1 MKSPL
6 QKTRAALKRSRQNL
20 AKLTSSK
27 RDAAGGLPVFEADT
41 YARSPS
47 ESSLTKAKRSDYNL
61 KELSE
66 SSDEEEGRH
75 QRHKADAKGR
85 RSWALVL
92 VAAAC
97 LGGAGY
103 AATRS
108 AKPMPVLHADRSL
121 RTATDLFRKAATAD
135 GLRSAEFTRATDALN
150 PFLEALVRAR
160 VLCLRFRGDGV
171 ELRAPSI
178 TVPSTQHLGLAP
190 LVRVN
195 VVKLQNAGAEKTQDS
210 IETLVR
216 AERRAGTDDEDASV
230 SVAVLW
236 NGRILRLCERLIR
249 DVVKSDAPMPQL
261 AHRAYKTT
269 LEPHHNWIMRSGARA
284 LLRLTP
290 DRRTLFETR
299 LGYEA
304 DGPALRADLEAFA
317 AAVRACVDRLDAL
330 FRAADSR
337 ERL

>member
-20 AKLTSSK
+20 AKLASSK
-27 RDAAGGLPVFEADT
+27 RDATSGLPVFEADT

-66 SSDEEEGRH
+66 SSESSDEEAGPRLP
-75 QRHKADAKGR
+75 RKADAKGR

-108 AKPMPVLHADRSL
+108 AKPTPVLHADRSL

-150 PFLEALVRAR
+150 PFLEAL
-160 VLCLRFRGDGV
+160 
-171 ELRAPSI
+171 
-178 TVPSTQHLGLAP
+178 HLGLAP

-195 VVKLQNAGAEKTQDS
+195 VVKLQNQGVETSPKS
-210 IETLVR
+210 IEALVQD
-216 AERRAGTDDEDASV
+216 ERRAGLDDEDASV

-330 FRAADSR
+330 YREANSR

>member
-20 AKLTSSK
+20 AKLTASK

-47 ESSLTKAKRSDYNL
+47 ESSLTKAKRSDYNP

-66 SSDEEEGRH
+66 SSESSDEEAGPRLP
-75 QRHKADAKGR
+75 RKADAKGR

-108 AKPMPVLHADRSL
+108 AKPTPVLHADRSL

-150 PFLEALVRAR
+150 PFLEAL
-160 VLCLRFRGDGV
+160 
-171 ELRAPSI
+171 
-178 TVPSTQHLGLAP
+178 HLGLAP

-195 VVKLQNAGAEKTQDS
+195 VVKLQNQGVETSSKS
-210 IETLVR
+210 IEALVQD
-216 AERRAGTDDEDASV
+216 ERRAGNDDEDASV

-299 LGYEA
+299 LGYGA
-304 DGPALRADLEAFA
+304 DDPALTADLEAFA

-330 FRAADSR
+330 YREANSR

>member
-20 AKLTSSK
+20 AKLTASK
-27 RDAAGGLPVFEADT
+27 RDATSGLPVFEADT

-66 SSDEEEGRH
+66 SSESSDEEAGPRLP
-75 QRHKADAKGR
+75 RKADAKGR

-108 AKPMPVLHADRSL
+108 AKPTPVLHADRSL

-150 PFLEALVRAR
+150 PFLEAL
-160 VLCLRFRGDGV
+160 
-171 ELRAPSI
+171 
-178 TVPSTQHLGLAP
+178 HLGLAP

-195 VVKLQNAGAEKTQDS
+195 VVKLQNQGVETSSKS
-210 IETLVR
+210 IEALVQD
-216 AERRAGTDDEDASV
+216 ERRAGADDEDASV

-299 LGYEA
+299 LGYGA
-304 DGPALRADLEAFA
+304 DDPALTADLEAFA

-330 FRAADSR
+330 YREANSR

>member
-20 AKLTSSK
+20 AKLTASK
-27 RDAAGGLPVFEADT
+27 RDATSGLPVFEADT

-66 SSDEEEGRH
+66 SSESSDEEAGPRLP
-75 QRHKADAKGR
+75 RKADAKGR

-108 AKPMPVLHADRSL
+108 ATPTPVLHADRSL

-150 PFLEALVRAR
+150 PFLEALVRAPCL
-160 VLCLRFRGDGV
+160 LCLRFRFDGV
-171 ELRAPSI
+171 N
-178 TVPSTQHLGLAP
+178 TV
-190 LVRVN
+190 
-195 VVKLQNAGAEKTQDS
+195 
-210 IETLVR
+210 
-216 AERRAGTDDEDASV
+216 
-230 SVAVLW
+230 
-236 NGRILRLCERLIR
+236 
-249 DVVKSDAPMPQL
+249 
-261 AHRAYKTT
+261 
-269 LEPHHNWIMRSGARA
+269 
-284 LLRLTP
+284 
-290 DRRTLFETR
+290 
-299 LGYEA
+299 
-304 DGPALRADLEAFA
+304 
-317 AAVRACVDRLDAL
+317 
-330 FRAADSR
+330 
-337 ERL
+337 

>member
-1 MKSPL
+1 MVTYLLILLKKSPVAMKSPL

-20 AKLTSSK
+20 AKLTASK
-27 RDAAGGLPVFEADT
+27 RDATSGLPVFEADT
-41 YARSPS
+41 YTRSPS

-66 SSDEEEGRH
+66 SSESSDEEAGPRLP
-75 QRHKADAKGR
+75 RKADAKGR

-108 AKPMPVLHADRSL
+108 AKPTPVLHADRSL

-150 PFLEALVRAR
+150 PFLEAL
-160 VLCLRFRGDGV
+160 
-171 ELRAPSI
+171 
-178 TVPSTQHLGLAP
+178 HLGLAP

-210 IETLVR
+210 IEALVR
-216 AERRAGTDDEDASV
+216 AERRAGLDDEDASV
-230 SVAVLW
+230 AVAVLW

-304 DGPALRADLEAFA
+304 DGPVLRADLEAFA
-317 AAVRACVDRLDAL
+317 AAVRLCVDRLDAL
-330 FRAADSR
+330 YREANSR

>member
-1 MKSPL
+1 MNSPL

-20 AKLTSSK
+20 AKLAASK
-27 RDAAGGLPVFEADT
+27 RDATSGLPVFEADT

-66 SSDEEEGRH
+66 SSESSDEEAGPRLP
-75 QRHKADAKGR
+75 RKADAKGR

-108 AKPMPVLHADRSL
+108 AKPTPVLHADRSL

-150 PFLEALVRAR
+150 PFLEAL
-160 VLCLRFRGDGV
+160 
-171 ELRAPSI
+171 
-178 TVPSTQHLGLAP
+178 HLGLAP

-195 VVKLQNAGAEKTQDS
+195 VVKLQNQGVETSSKS
-210 IETLVR
+210 IEALVQD
-216 AERRAGTDDEDASV
+216 ERRAGLDDEDASV

-299 LGYEA
+299 LGYGA
-304 DGPALRADLEAFA
+304 DDPALTADLEAFA

-330 FRAADSR
+330 YREANNR

>member
-20 AKLTSSK
+20 AKLTASK

-108 AKPMPVLHADRSL
+108 ATPTPVLHADRSL

-150 PFLEALVRAR
+150 PFLEALVRAP
-160 VLCLRFRGDGV
+160 CLMPSISRRWR
-171 ELRAPSI
+171 RAPRPIDNGSVH
-178 TVPSTQHLGLAP
+178 TAP
-190 LVRVN
+190 GPRPPCPR
-195 VVKLQNAGAEKTQDS
+195 QRRQAAES
-210 IETLVR
+210 
-216 AERRAGTDDEDASV
+216 G
-230 SVAVLW
+230 
-236 NGRILRLCERLIR
+236 GG
-249 DVVKSDAPMPQL
+249 DVVQIN
-261 AHRAYKTT
+261 R
-269 LEPHHNWIMRSGARA
+269 GARP
-284 LLRLTP
+284 R
-290 DRRTLFETR
+290 
-299 LGYEA
+299 
-304 DGPALRADLEAFA
+304 
-317 AAVRACVDRLDAL
+317 
-330 FRAADSR
+330 
-337 ERL
+337 

>member
-1 MKSPL
+1 M
-6 QKTRAALKRSRQNL
+6 
-20 AKLTSSK
+20 
-27 RDAAGGLPVFEADT
+27 
-41 YARSPS
+41 
-47 ESSLTKAKRSDYNL
+47 
-61 KELSE
+61 
-66 SSDEEEGRH
+66 
-75 QRHKADAKGR
+75 
-85 RSWALVL
+85 
-92 VAAAC
+92 
-97 LGGAGY
+97 
-103 AATRS
+103 
-108 AKPMPVLHADRSL
+108 
-121 RTATDLFRKAATAD
+121 
-135 GLRSAEFTRATDALN
+135 
-150 PFLEALVRAR
+150 
-160 VLCLRFRGDGV
+160 
-171 ELRAPSI
+171 
-178 TVPSTQHLGLAP
+178 
-190 LVRVN
+190 VRVN
-195 VVKLQNAGAEKTQDS
+195 VVKLQNQGVETSSKS
-210 IETLVR
+210 IEALVQD
-216 AERRAGTDDEDASV
+216 ERRAGLDDEDASV

-330 FRAADSR
+330 YREADSR

>member
-20 AKLTSSK
+20 AKLAASK
-27 RDAAGGLPVFEADT
+27 RDATSGLPVFEADT

-66 SSDEEEGRH
+66 SSESSDEEAGPRLP
-75 QRHKADAKGR
+75 RKADAKGR

-103 AATRS
+103 AATRAAQPS
-108 AKPMPVLHADRSL
+108 PILHADRSL
-121 RTATDLFRKAATAD
+121 RTATDLFRRAAAAD

-150 PFLEALVRAR
+150 PFLEAL
-160 VLCLRFRGDGV
+160 
-171 ELRAPSI
+171 
-178 TVPSTQHLGLAP
+178 HLGLAP

-210 IETLVR
+210 IEALVR
-216 AERRAGTDDEDASV
+216 AERRAGTDDDDASV

-236 NGRILRLCERLIR
+236 NGRILQLCERLIR
-249 DVVKSDAPMPQL
+249 DVVKSDAPMPEL

-290 DRRTLFETR
+290 DRRTLFEAR

-330 FRAADSR
+330 YREADSR

>member
-20 AKLTSSK
+20 AKLTASK
-27 RDAAGGLPVFEADT
+27 RDATSGLPVFEADT

-66 SSDEEEGRH
+66 SSESSDEEAGPRLP
-75 QRHKADAKGR
+75 RKADAKGR

-108 AKPMPVLHADRSL
+108 AKPTPVLHADRSL

-150 PFLEALVRAR
+150 PFLEAL
-160 VLCLRFRGDGV
+160 
-171 ELRAPSI
+171 
-178 TVPSTQHLGLAP
+178 HLGLAP

-195 VVKLQNAGAEKTQDS
+195 VVKLQNQGVETSSKS
-210 IETLVR
+210 IEALVQD
-216 AERRAGTDDEDASV
+216 ERRAGLDDEDASV

-299 LGYEA
+299 LGYGA
-304 DGPALRADLEAFA
+304 DDPALTADLEAFA

-330 FRAADSR
+330 YREANSR

>member
-20 AKLTSSK
+20 AKLASSK
-27 RDAAGGLPVFEADT
+27 RDATSGLPVFEADT

-66 SSDEEEGRH
+66 SSESSDEEAGPRLP
-75 QRHKADAKGR
+75 RKADAKGR

-108 AKPMPVLHADRSL
+108 ATPTPVLHADRSL

-150 PFLEALVRAR
+150 PFLEAL
-160 VLCLRFRGDGV
+160 
-171 ELRAPSI
+171 
-178 TVPSTQHLGLAP
+178 HLGLAP

-195 VVKLQNAGAEKTQDS
+195 VVKLQNAGAESSPKS
-210 IETLVR
+210 IEALVQD
-216 AERRAGTDDEDASV
+216 ERRAGTDDEDASV

-299 LGYEA
+299 LGYGA
-304 DGPALRADLEAFA
+304 DDPALTADLEAFA

-330 FRAADSR
+330 YREANSR

>member
-20 AKLTSSK
+20 AKLAASK
-27 RDAAGGLPVFEADT
+27 RDATSGLPVFEADT

-66 SSDEEEGRH
+66 SSESSDEEAGPRLP
-75 QRHKADAKGR
+75 RKADAKGR

-108 AKPMPVLHADRSL
+108 AKPTPVLHADRSL

-150 PFLEALVRAR
+150 PFLEAL
-160 VLCLRFRGDGV
+160 
-171 ELRAPSI
+171 
-178 TVPSTQHLGLAP
+178 HLGLAP

-195 VVKLQNAGAEKTQDS
+195 VVKLQNQGVETSSKS
-210 IETLVR
+210 IEALVQD
-216 AERRAGTDDEDASV
+216 ERRAGTDDEDASV

>member
-20 AKLTSSK
+20 AKLTASK
-27 RDAAGGLPVFEADT
+27 RDATSGLPVFEADT

-66 SSDEEEGRH
+66 SSESSDEEAGPRLP
-75 QRHKADAKGR
+75 RKADAKGR

-108 AKPMPVLHADRSL
+108 AKPTPVLHVDRSL

-150 PFLEALVRAR
+150 PFLEAL
-160 VLCLRFRGDGV
+160 
-171 ELRAPSI
+171 
-178 TVPSTQHLGLAP
+178 HLGLAP

-195 VVKLQNAGAEKTQDS
+195 VVKLQNQGVETSSKS
-210 IETLVR
+210 IEALVQD
-216 AERRAGTDDEDASV
+216 ERRAGADDEDASV

-299 LGYEA
+299 LGYGA
-304 DGPALRADLEAFA
+304 DDPALTADLEAFA

-330 FRAADSR
+330 YREANSR

>member
-1 MKSPL
+1 MSYAFDF
-6 QKTRAALKRSRQNL
+6 AAM
-20 AKLTSSK
+20 ASS
-27 RDAAGGLPVFEADT
+27 
-41 YARSPS
+41 
-47 ESSLTKAKRSDYNL
+47 
-61 KELSE
+61 
-66 SSDEEEGRH
+66 
-75 QRHKADAKGR
+75 
-85 RSWALVL
+85 
-92 VAAAC
+92 
-97 LGGAGY
+97 
-103 AATRS
+103 S
-108 AKPMPVLHADRSL
+108 AP
-121 RTATDLFRKAATAD
+121 
-135 GLRSAEFTRATDALN
+135 
-150 PFLEALVRAR
+150 
-160 VLCLRFRGDGV
+160 
-171 ELRAPSI
+171 PSI

-195 VVKLQNAGAEKTQDS
+195 VVKLQNAGAESSPKS
-210 IETLVR
+210 IEALVQD
-216 AERRAGTDDEDASV
+216 ERRAGLDDEDASV

-330 FRAADSR
+330 YREADSR

>member
-20 AKLTSSK
+20 AKLTASS
-27 RDAAGGLPVFEADT
+27 GLPVFEADT

-66 SSDEEEGRH
+66 SSESSDEEAGPRLP
-75 QRHKADAKGR
+75 RKADAKGR

-108 AKPMPVLHADRSL
+108 AQPTPVLHADRSL

-150 PFLEALVRAR
+150 PFLEAL
-160 VLCLRFRGDGV
+160 
-171 ELRAPSI
+171 
-178 TVPSTQHLGLAP
+178 HLGLAP

-195 VVKLQNAGAEKTQDS
+195 VVKLQNQGVETSSKS
-210 IETLVR
+210 IEALVQD
-216 AERRAGTDDEDASV
+216 ERRAGADDEDASV

-299 LGYEA
+299 LGYGA
-304 DGPALRADLEAFA
+304 DDPALTADLEAFA

-330 FRAADSR
+330 YREANSR